1 MTEEEKRALQDR
13 FSGYQLPKIYLTA
26 GFPSYI
32 VPVHPYYY
40 NQPLEWTKPAYTKYQ
55 TTGPQLLE
63 GEYPIREPIYSESG
77 MGSSSESSH
86 GGTSE
91 IAGSSS
97 SSQAILRSRGDNSS
111 SGAKSPPL
119 INLLPF

>member
-1 MTEEEKRALQDR
+1 MTEDEKKALQDR

-40 NQPLEWTKPAYTKYQ
+40 NQPLEWTKPAYTKYK

-63 GEYPIREPIYSESG
+63 GEYPIQEPIYSEDGSG
-77 MGSSSESSH
+77 GSVSS
-86 GGTSE
+86 GGVSE
-91 IAGSSS
+91 IAGSSE
-97 SSQAILRSRGDNSS
+97 SSQAILSRS
-111 SGAKSPPL
+111 AKSTSPKKSSI